1 MSVHATLLVGWSGTL
16 AFLAVWFA
24 LLSRLRPEEQICRT
38 FARWAVTNALGL
50 LATAALFSS
59 STSAEAARSRGW
71 QLACMGLAAFF
82 LPELVSELTRTP
94 LRREPARWVGAGFA
108 VLAAS
113 GLLVDPA
120 GRDGPSIGWLGGLA
134 GLVVAASVAPALF
147 ALVSAFPRQPAL
159 RPVTLAL
166 LVGLAGGLVDLV
178 RLVQGRGA
186 VEVAAHAT
194 GLATLAMG
202 AALMRRVVEGE
213 AELERS
219 AALVA
224 GSLEELRIAEAAAL
238 EARGR
243 ASVGELAAVIAHE
256 VRNPLAVLRNA
267 AASLRKPTTSSVD
280 VETLI
285 EIIQEETRR
294 LDQLGRSLAHFAEPM
309 PYRPEPVRIGPLLE
323 DVVRAVRR
331 AHEGVRGVTLECDV
345 SAELLVRGDP
355 ALLRQALI
363 NVVDNAVRA
372 LPSSGGHVEVGVE
385 EAGSRIRVHVRD
397 DGEGMSDAVLTR
409 AKDPFFTTR
418 ATGTGLGLALV
429 DKVVKLHGGELS
441 LARREPRGT
450 EVTFTLARAPA
461 DSPSGAHPSHERVVA
476 SGE

>member
-1 MSVHATLLVGWSGTL
+1 VSVHATLLIGWSGTL

-24 LLSRLRPEEQICRT
+24 LLSRLRPEEDILRT
-38 FARWAVTNALGL
+38 YARWAVTNALGL
-50 LATAALFSS
+50 LATAALV
-59 STSAEAARSRGW
+59 TSRTAAEAARSRSW
-71 QLACMGLAAFF
+71 QLACLGLAVVF
-82 LPELVSELTRTP
+82 LPDLIRELTRAP
-94 LRREPARWVGAGFA
+94 VPREPARWLGASFT

-120 GRDGPSIGWLGGLA
+120 GTGGPAVGWLGGLGA
-134 GLVVAASVAPALF
+134 LAVYFSVAPAVW
-147 ALVSAFPRQPAL
+147 ALVRGFPSQPAV

-166 LVGLAGGLVDLV
+166 LVGLAGGLADLV
-178 RLVQGRGA
+178 RLVQGLETL
-186 VEVAAHAT
+186 EVASHAT

-202 AALMRRVVEGE
+202 AALMRRVVAGE
-213 AELERS
+213 AELGRG
-219 AALVA
+219 AALV
-224 GSLEELRIAEAAAL
+224 GRWLEEFRVAEAAAL

-243 ASVGELAAVIAHE
+243 ASVGALAAVIAHE

-331 AHEGVRGVTLECDV
+331 AHEGARGVTLECEV
-345 SAELLVRGDP
+345 STEPVVRADP
-355 ALLRQALI
+355 AILRQALV

-372 LPSSGGHVEVGVE
+372 LPSSGGHVQVSVE
-385 EAGSRIRVHVRD
+385 EAGSRLRIHVRD
-397 DGEGMSDAVLTR
+397 DGEGMSDTVLAR

-429 DKVVKLHGGELS
+429 DKVVKLHGGELT

-450 EVTFTLARAPA
+450 EVTFTLARAAPT
-461 DSPSGAHPSHERVVA
+461 
-476 SGE
+476 